1 MPFPAISQAQVFD
14 LFIQQGS
21 TFVLDLVI
29 GDPAIDLTGMSAR
42 AKIRSDFGEQSE
54 VIQIITV
61 VETDLATGQ
70 LRLSLTA
77 AETEDLGVSEEN
89 EDTQRE
95 ENIGFWDLEIVDG
108 ASVWRVLQGTVTVS
122 REATIEVV

>member
-29 GDPAIDLTGMSAR
+29 GDPAIDLTGMTTR

-54 VIQIITV
+54 VIQVITV
-61 VETDLATGQ
+61 TAVDLSEGQ

-77 AETEDLGVSEEN
+77 TETEDLGVSEIN
-89 EDTQRE
+89 EDPQRE
-95 ENIGFWDLEIVDG
+95 DDIGFWDLEIVDG
-108 ASVWRVLQGTVTVS
+108 TSVWRVLQGTVTVS